1 MREAPSHQQ
10 AEACW
15 IVEPGRA
22 EIRRQELPPL
32 APGHALVRTLY
43 TGISRGTESLVY
55 AGKVPVS
62 EHVRMRAPFQEGE
75 FPGPVKYGYINVGIV
90 LEGPDALVGKHTF
103 CLYPH
108 QTLYQVP
115 ATALT
120 VLPARLP
127 VARAVLAAGME
138 TALNALWDAE
148 VKIGDRVAVVGAGVI
163 GALVAYL
170 AKRVIGTSVQLL
182 DVNTD
187 RSNLARALGVEFATP
202 EQGRAD
208 ADLVVHASGSAAG
221 LATAL
226 DLAGLEARIIEL
238 SWYGEQEVVVPLGGA
253 FHVKRLR
260 IQSSQVGR
268 IPPAQASRWDYTRR
282 LRCALS
288 RLNDPVLDALIC
300 SESRFSELPQ
310 TLARVCAPQS
320 TILCHRVRYDQPKTK
335 ES

>member
-1 MREAPSHQQ
+1 MRESRSPQ

-15 IVEPGRA
+15 LVEPGRA
-22 EIRRQELPPL
+22 EIRSQELPPL
-32 APGHALVRTLY
+32 PPGQALVHTLY
-43 TGISRGTESLVY
+43 SGISRGTESLVY
-55 AGKVPVS
+55 AGKVPAS
-62 EHVRMRAPFQEGE
+62 EYVRMRAPFQEGA

-90 LEGPDALVGKHTF
+90 VEGPDALVGSHTF

-115 ATALT
+115 VSALT

-127 VARAVLAAGME
+127 VARAILAAGME

-148 VKIGDRVAVVGAGVI
+148 IKIGDRVLVVGAGVI

-170 AKRVIGTSVQLL
+170 AQRVAGTSVQLL
-182 DVNTD
+182 DVNAE
-187 RSNLARALGVEFATP
+187 RSRLAEALGVEFAIP
-202 EQGRAD
+202 DQGRGD
-208 ADLVVHASGSAAG
+208 ADLVVHASGKAAG

-226 DLAGLEARIIEL
+226 ELAGTEARIIEL
-238 SWYGEQEVVVPLGGA
+238 SWYGEQEVAVPLGRA
-253 FHVKRLR
+253 FHAKRLR

-268 IPPAQASRWDYTRR
+268 IPPAQAPRWDYARR

-288 RLNDPVLDALIC
+288 LLNDSALDALIC
-300 SESRFSELPQ
+300 SESEFSELPQ
-310 TLARVCAPQS
+310 TLAKVCAPQS

>member
-1 MREAPSHQQ
+1 MRETLNGQQ

-15 IVEPGRA
+15 LAVPGRA

-32 APGHALVRTLY
+32 PPGQALVRTLY
-43 TGISRGTESLVY
+43 SGISRGTESLVY
-55 AGKVPVS
+55 AGKVPES
-62 EHVRMRAPFQEGE
+62 EYARMRAPFQEGE

-90 LEGPDALVGKHTF
+90 LEGPEALVGRHTF

-115 ATALT
+115 VSALT
-120 VLPARLP
+120 VLPGRLP

-148 VKIGDRVAVVGAGVI
+148 IKIGDRVLVVGAGVI

-170 AKRVIGTSVQLL
+170 AKRVAGTSVQLL
-182 DVNTD
+182 DVNAE
-187 RSNLARALGVEFATP
+187 RSHLAKALGVEFATP
-202 EQGRAD
+202 EQGRGD
-208 ADLVVHASGSAAG
+208 VDLVVHASGYAAG
-221 LATAL
+221 LNTAL
-226 DLAGLEARIIEL
+226 ELAGMEARIIEL
-238 SWYGEQEVVVPLGGA
+238 SWYGEQEVAVSLGQA
-253 FHVKRLR
+253 FHAKRLC

-268 IPPAQASRWDYTRR
+268 IPSVQASRWDYARR

-288 RLNDPVLDALIC
+288 LLSDPALDALIC
-300 SESRFSELPQ
+300 SESEFSELPQ
-310 TLARVCAPQS
+310 TLARVCAPKS
-320 TILCHRVRYDQPKTK
+320 TILCHRVNYKPITK